1 MSVPVCVIL
10 CCQPSP
16 NTPPQTHISHF
27 GMMTLPVLASL
38 IMILK
43 LCSSHY
49 VTFSPFF
56 FLSYTT
62 SSLSHTCLHLH
73 PLSESPPLLLLI
85 HLSNPSHFP
94 LPTFSIL
101 LPLTPFTPSHAPRG
115 VCKPPTKA
123 MLGKVATETSRKKD
137 VEEVQNR
144 HRLIP
149 MGRKIYE
156 FYNAPIVKFWF
167 HTVSVSFSTTTYI
180 LSFLL
185 APSALTLFLQQH
197 QFPVPCC

>member
-1 MSVPVCVIL
+1 
-10 CCQPSP
+10 
-16 NTPPQTHISHF
+16 
-27 GMMTLPVLASL
+27 
-38 IMILK
+38 
-43 LCSSHY
+43 
-49 VTFSPFF
+49 
-56 FLSYTT
+56 
-62 SSLSHTCLHLH
+62 
-73 PLSESPPLLLLI
+73 
-85 HLSNPSHFP
+85 
-94 LPTFSIL
+94 
-101 LPLTPFTPSHAPRG
+101 
-115 VCKPPTKA
+115 

-185 APSALTLFLQQH
+185 APSALTVFLQQH
-197 QFPVPCC
+197 QFPVPCR